1 LSAPGRP
8 HLARVAPYVPGMPVE
23 ALERELG
30 VRDAVKLASNEN
42 PVGPSPLAQ
51 QAMARALTEV
61 HRYPDA
67 GQYLLRQALATRL
80 GIGTDELAFGNG
92 SNELIDLLCRTVA
105 GEGDHAVIG
114 APSFACF
121 ALCLQIANVPTTAVP
136 LRDALYW
143 DLEAMHAALRPETRL
158 VFIDNPNN
166 PTSTHVGSG
175 ALAAFLRALPEQV
188 TPVIDEAYAEFAD
201 ATDYQSAL
209 ELRSFHPRLVVLR
222 TFSKAYGLAAARVGY
237 AVANPELCDYLARV
251 RAPFNVNGPAQ
262 AGALAALD
270 DAEHLQRYLAL
281 NRSERRRMTEA
292 LTARGLEVAPSQTN
306 FLTVRVPRSALQ
318 LYDALL
324 RLGVIVRP
332 LPAPLSEH
340 LRISLGTAVENDRL
354 QVALDQVLG

>member
-1 LSAPGRP
+1 LRTPGRP
-8 HLARVAPYVPGMPVE
+8 HLARVAPYVPGKPVE

-42 PVGPSPLAQ
+42 PLGPSPLAL
-51 QAMARALTEV
+51 QAMARALTELN
-61 HRYPDA
+61 RYPDA
-67 GQYLLRQALATRL
+67 GQYALRCALAARL

-121 ALCLQIANVPTTAVP
+121 ALCLQVANVPTTVVP
-136 LRDALYW
+136 LRDGLYW

-158 VFIDNPNN
+158 LFIDNPNN
-166 PTSTHVGSG
+166 PTSTHVASTQ
-175 ALAAFLRALPEQV
+175 LAAFLRALPESV

-201 ATDYQSAL
+201 APDYQSAL
-209 ELRSFHPRLVVLR
+209 ELRALHPRLVVLR

-237 AVANPELCDYLARV
+237 AVANPELCDYLGRV

-270 DAEHLQRYLAL
+270 DAGHLERYLSL
-281 NRSERRRMTEA
+281 NRSERQRLARA
-292 LTARGLEVAPSQTN
+292 LGARGLEVAPSQTN
-306 FLTVRVPRSALQ
+306 FLCVRVPGKPAAL
-318 LYDALL
+318 YEALL
-324 RLGVIVRP
+324 REGVIVRP
-332 LPAPLSEH
+332 LPAPLSSH
-340 LRISLGTAVENDRL
+340 LRISLGTLAENERL
-354 QVALDQVLG
+354 QVALDRVLG